1 MKLNLRVSS
10 VHVEVAVA
18 VIQFFGDTYG
28 SLCAGIAS
36 DVAASAVGA
45 SNVFGTTIAS
55 SLMDRQ
61 GRKSLL
67 ITSFFGMFHCRKGV
81 ADHSSS
87 IVANEWLNILCVC
100 HLLLPCYRRKFFF
113 FFGRIMDD
121 VSTTSH
127 ALTIPPMAMMAP
139 EPTSIP
145 YGVKLNG
152 PNFSLWSQVVTMFVA
167 GRGRMGYL
175 NGTTPQPAVTSATYS
190 KWIMEDAIVKGWLI
204 GAMEANV
211 MTLFIRLPTAKN
223 VWDAMSKTYYEGA
236 DKSILYDL
244 SRKAMTTKQAGR
256 SVAAYYSDLQI
267 IWQEL
272 DHRRPIPFTQADVI
286 NTRMTEIGE
295 DRVYLFLAGLDD
307 VYDSIRGDILRTD
320 PLPGPDVAF
329 STVRREELRRHTMMN
344 QSDTSQ
350 MAMAVKKVGNH
361 PITSSSLMPV
371 GGPCT
376 HCGSTKHV
384 AETCFKKHGYP
395 DWWPAH
401 KERLQAR
408 KSGKMAMCT
417 SMPLPASVTPSSAT
431 QPSCAP
437 VAALPTTSVDCLTLW
452 ENTMEALNW
461 TELFPDY
468 IPTGPIQDTTVGEH
482 EEGTAEAT
490 TEVVNQVQPSVSVD
504 LDIFESPSLTSSTVP
519 TPNSPRA
526 VIPEASISCHQRVI
540 EEYHLIDSHPKL

>member
-1 MKLNLRVSS
+1 
-10 VHVEVAVA
+10 
-18 VIQFFGDTYG
+18 
-28 SLCAGIAS
+28 
-36 DVAASAVGA
+36 
-45 SNVFGTTIAS
+45 
-55 SLMDRQ
+55 
-61 GRKSLL
+61 
-67 ITSFFGMFHCRKGV
+67 
-81 ADHSSS
+81 
-87 IVANEWLNILCVC
+87 
-100 HLLLPCYRRKFFF
+100 
-113 FFGRIMDD
+113 MDD

-127 ALTIPPMAMMAP
+127 ALTIPPVAMMAP

-175 NGTTPQPAVTSATYS
+175 NGTIPQPAVTSANYS

-223 VWDAMSKTYYEGA
+223 VWDAVSKTYYEGA

-244 SRKAMTTKQAGR
+244 SRKAMATKQAGR

-329 STVRREELRRHTMMN
+329 STVRREELRRHIMMN
-344 QSDTSQ
+344 QGDTSQ
-350 MAMAVKKVGNH
+350 MAMAVKRVGNR
-361 PITSSSLMPV
+361 PITSPSLMPV

-408 KSGKMAMCT
+408 KSGKVAMCT

-431 QPSCAP
+431 QPPCAP
-437 VAALPTTSVDCLTLW
+437 VADLPTTSVDMSHSVVDSTL
-452 ENTMEALNW
+452 LQQS
-461 TELFPDY
+461 ELFPDS

-504 LDIFESPSLTSSTVP
+504 LDIAESPSLTSSTVP

-526 VIPEASISCHQRVI
+526 AIPEASIDFVI
-540 EEYHLIDSHPKL
+540 NTNNICEHEHVEVDRYQLPPRSNRGVPPDRFSPEAVKKVKYPIAQCDSQLLISTTDESFHAKKMIS

>member
-1 MKLNLRVSS
+1 
-10 VHVEVAVA
+10 
-18 VIQFFGDTYG
+18 
-28 SLCAGIAS
+28 
-36 DVAASAVGA
+36 
-45 SNVFGTTIAS
+45 
-55 SLMDRQ
+55 
-61 GRKSLL
+61 
-67 ITSFFGMFHCRKGV
+67 
-81 ADHSSS
+81 
-87 IVANEWLNILCVC
+87 
-100 HLLLPCYRRKFFF
+100 
-113 FFGRIMDD
+113 MDD
-121 VSTTSH
+121 ISTTSH
-127 ALTIPPMAMMAP
+127 ALTIPPVAMMAP

-175 NGTTPQPAVTSATYS
+175 NGTIPQPAVTSANYS

-223 VWDAMSKTYYEGA
+223 VWDAVSKTYYEGA

-244 SRKAMTTKQAGR
+244 SRKAMATKQAGR

-344 QSDTSQ
+344 QGDTSQ
-350 MAMAVKKVGNH
+350 MAMAVKKH
-361 PITSSSLMPV
+361 Q
-371 GGPCT
+371 
-376 HCGSTKHV
+376 HV
-384 AETCFKKHGYP
+384 VDTCFKKHGYP

-408 KSGKMAMCT
+408 KSGKVAMCT

-431 QPSCAP
+431 QSPCAP
-437 VAALPTTSVDCLTLW
+437 VANLPTTSVDMSHSVVDSTL
-452 ENTMEALNW
+452 LQQS
-461 TELFPDY
+461 
-468 IPTGPIQDTTVGEH
+468 GTT
-482 EEGTAEAT
+482 EAT
-490 TEVVNQVQPSVSVD
+490 TEVINQVQPSVSVD
-504 LDIFESPSLTSSTVP
+504 LDIAESLSLTSSTVP

-526 VIPEASISCHQRVI
+526 AIPEASIDFVI
-540 EEYHLIDSHPKL
+540 NTNNICEHEHVEVDREFPTVMGTFFVVYRD